1 MPLMVAPQHAARLE
15 AWAREHVADG
25 ARDGWGWLDVRDGAE
40 VFRLALVGGSAGVE
54 VVQVA
59 APTTLQELPT
69 AELLARYAPGVPL
82 EGSFPGHAVPIDTG
96 AARRLLGFEPRYHAP
111 GEVD

>member
-1 MPLMVAPQHAARLE
+1 MPLMVTPDDAARLRE
-15 AWAREHVADG
+15 WSREHAADG

-40 VFRLALVGGSAGVE
+40 CFRLALVGTYAGAH

-69 AELLARYAPGVPL
+69 AELLARYAPNVPVH
-82 EGSFPGHAVPIDTG
+82 GTFADHSVPIDTSM
-96 AARRLLGFEPRYHAP
+96 ARDLLGFEPRHLTS
-111 GEVD
+111 GEVV